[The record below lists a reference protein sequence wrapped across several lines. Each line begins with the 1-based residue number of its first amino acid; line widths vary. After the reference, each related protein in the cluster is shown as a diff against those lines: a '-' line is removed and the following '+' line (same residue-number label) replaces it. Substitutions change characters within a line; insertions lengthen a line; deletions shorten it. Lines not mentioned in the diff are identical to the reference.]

1 MLGSPVGTQKWRYK
15 LQFQVYDDVTMISEN
30 TKNALSKAVVP
41 AVGVAAAYYLL
52 MCSVFGMDKGLCIV
66 GAVTFGIA
74 IFVGLSLLYKR

>member
-1 MLGSPVGTQKWRYK
+1 M
-15 LQFQVYDDVTMISEN
+15 YDDVMMISEN
-30 TKNALSKAVVP
+30 TKNTLSKAVVP

-66 GAVTFGIA
+66 GAVSFGIA